1 MKTKVVLGKS
11 VKYEVIKAV
20 DEGIFDVV
28 TELIDNSVKNLVWDS
43 VWDELNV
50 SLLSPIF
57 EPIEDNL
64 WEIKIRILVLDD
76 GLIRSEE

>member
-43 VWDELNV
+43 V
-50 SLLSPIF
+50 SPIF

-64 WEIKIRILVLDD
+64 WE
-76 GLIRSEE
+76 

>member
-1 MKTKVVLGKS
+1 MKTKIVLGKS
-11 VKYEVIKAV
+11 VKYEVINAV

-28 TELIDNSVKNLVWDS
+28 TELIDNSIKNLVWDS
-43 VWDELNV
+43 VFYSVWDGLNV

-64 WEIKIRILVLDD
+64 WE
-76 GLIRSEE
+76 EN